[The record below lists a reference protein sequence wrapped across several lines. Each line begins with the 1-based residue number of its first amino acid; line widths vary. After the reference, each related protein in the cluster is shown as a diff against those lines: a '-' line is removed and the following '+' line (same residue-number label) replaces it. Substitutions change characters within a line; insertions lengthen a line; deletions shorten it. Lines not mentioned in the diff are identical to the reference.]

1 MSVKYVSIIVV
12 LLQRGLAEGAQG
24 VVDLVEGV
32 GLQHLDHVPL
42 EVERGE
48 GGEASQRAPA
58 QVPDT
63 VLREDEEGEEG
74 EGGEGAGDLLQL
86 AALQVQVLE
95 GLLQPGE
102 GSLRQSEIVVREL
115 ESFQSDCDEGVVGD
129 ILDPVISQI

>member
-63 VLREDEEGEEG
+63 DTP
-74 EGGEGAGDLLQL
+74 QL
-86 AALQVQVLE
+86 
-95 GLLQPGE
+95 
-102 GSLRQSEIVVREL
+102 
-115 ESFQSDCDEGVVGD
+115 GVIQCRAVEVSKKL
-129 ILDPVISQI
+129 IRKINH

>member
-63 VLREDEEGEEG
+63 DTPQLGVTQC
-74 EGGEGAGDLLQL
+74 GA
-86 AALQVQVLE
+86 VEV
-95 GLLQPGE
+95 
-102 GSLRQSEIVVREL
+102 SKKFHV
-115 ESFQSDCDEGVVGD
+115 
-129 ILDPVISQI
+129 SQ

>member
-48 GGEASQRAPA
+48 GGEAGQRAAA

-63 VLREDEEGEEG
+63 R
-74 EGGEGAGDLLQL
+74 
-86 AALQVQVLE
+86 
-95 GLLQPGE
+95 
-102 GSLRQSEIVVREL
+102 
-115 ESFQSDCDEGVVGD
+115 
-129 ILDPVISQI
+129 